1 MTVQSQ
7 KCTVMHMPPVDGSR
21 WRDRRT
27 DLDLDQDTAAA
38 DLDIPKRALQN
49 IETVQ
54 GRPVSERVIK
64 RAARYYQCS
73 PEWLQ
78 GLDDNP
84 PAPPTPDPA
93 PRREPKGEPTS
104 PPPRREGK
112 DNRRGPARAEWAE
125 AS

>member
-1 MTVQSQ
+1 
-7 KCTVMHMPPVDGSR
+7 MPPVDGSR

-27 DLDLDQDTAAA
+27 DLDLDQDTAAT

-64 RAARYYQCS
+64 RAARYYQCT

-93 PRREPKGEPTS
+93 TPKKREPAGDPSGPAPRRD
-104 PPPRREGK
+104 GK
-112 DNRRGPARAEWAE
+112 DNRRGPARADLAA